1 MNIVTGDEAYVRI
14 FEPQRKM
21 DNKIWATRNARR
33 PDIAEMTLSGKK
45 VMLALF
51 FDINGHIVQASVPRG
66 RPVAG
71 TFYKCRILGKFYK
84 YLKKCRP
91 KRGHDNAPAHTCSV
105 VTVSFFDTKK
115 VTVLSHPPLIVRP
128 GI

>member
-1 MNIVTGDEAYVRI
+1 MNIVTGDEAYVHI

-21 DNKIWATRNARR
+21 DNKIWARRNTRGPVFAK
-33 PDIAEMTLSGKK
+33 MTLSGKK

-71 TFYKCRILGKFYK
+71 TFYKRRIMEKF
-84 YLKKCRP
+84 
-91 KRGHDNAPAHTCSV
+91 
-105 VTVSFFDTKK
+105 
-115 VTVLSHPPLIVRP
+115 
-128 GI
+128 